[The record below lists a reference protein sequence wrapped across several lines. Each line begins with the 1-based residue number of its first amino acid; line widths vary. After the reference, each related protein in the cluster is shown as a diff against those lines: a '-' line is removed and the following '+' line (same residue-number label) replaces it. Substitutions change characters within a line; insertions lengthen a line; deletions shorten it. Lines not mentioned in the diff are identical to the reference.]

1 MLGLDMM
8 KNRKQSRG
16 FSLVELMVAMV
27 VGLIIVSG
35 AFSLHSG
42 TRKTQAVNEMQMD
55 MVADARFAIEM
66 ISYDLRH
73 AGIYGGTNKDGLIEC
88 RSTDSGDP

>member
-1 MLGLDMM
+1 M
-8 KNRKQSRG
+8 KNMKLSQKYVKG

-35 AFSLHSG
+35 AFALHSG
-42 TRKTQAVNEMQMD
+42 SREAQVKNEMQMD
-55 MVADARFAIEM
+55 IVADARFAIDL

-73 AGIYGGTNKDGLIEC
+73 AGMWGGTN
-88 RSTDSGDP
+88 